1 MIIPY
6 RQTNIVELIT
16 NATYLDNKVLKSLL
30 VLRIVSIELVLKTI
44 NCEYFEI
51 FDASI
56 PLLHLLQTRLIV
68 TSRHHFAMLDLL
80 VGHKFLEAFVEF
92 AELILVNT
100 FALVLAVSLTQ
111 DLDFERFLMGILSHH
126 ALQLEGIT
134 IELHDFSLSLFNIIL
149 LRILINI

>member
-1 MIIPY
+1 MS
-6 RQTNIVELIT
+6 
-16 NATYLDNKVLKSLL
+16 ATYLDNKVLKSLL
-30 VLRIVSIELVLKTI
+30 VLRIVSVELVLKTI
-44 NCEYFEI
+44 NSEYFEI

-80 VGHKFLEAFVEF
+80 VRHKFLEAFVEF
-92 AELILVNT
+92 AKLCLVNT
-100 FALVLAVSLTQ
+100 FGLGLTVSLSQ
-111 DLDFERFLMGILSHH
+111 DLDLKGFFVGILSHH